1 MLDNS
6 GMTTLIFLFWLT
18 GLAAPIPQRQVAP
31 EGAPAVVSVSGTTFP
46 ADSAEPLAFAAVTLV
61 PLDTLPVEA
70 SPVTYQIT
78 SDAQGRFA
86 FPAVAPGRYGVSAE
100 REGYLRQEQ
109 FQSAPGQPGQSILT
123 ITSGQRVDGMF
134 LRLASAPTI
143 SGIVYG
149 ADGLRL
155 AGANVSAYRIQYTPY
170 GRRLDR
176 IATVLSHEGGEYRLF
191 HLTPGFYY
199 VTASYSAGAIRAWK
213 SELEITPNLSNPD
226 DGYSTVYFPGELNT
240 AHAKTINLNSGTVEN
255 VDITFKDTRFFNLKV
270 KLVLP
275 PPTPLGR
282 SLINPKVALFP
293 AGTDLEKAHDYV
305 LKGSGPVYQV
315 DRLAEGEYVIVA
327 LADFLDETGKT
338 YSGAVSETTAVNLT
352 ENTETTIAAMQPFDI
367 FGSIFRAVN
376 TALPNRMQVQLVR
389 VDPLANQ
396 TFVANVEL
404 DGKFRLRNVG
414 PGVFDVFLRG
424 MPRNAYLQA
433 ARFPTATGSFLQIRI
448 DADLPTRTWIDDANR
463 LIHAWVSDAELAITY
478 SPGGS
483 TVNGHVTDGLGQ
495 KVPGSQIVLV
505 PTDPAARTRKDRYGV
520 AYSDASGAFQLQGI
534 PPGSYTAYAFE
545 KLEPDIYFDA
555 EFNGQ
560 ITGMGTPLTISTGFN
575 RPVDRTLTVIT
586 KDELARHTR

>member
-1 MLDNS
+1 
-6 GMTTLIFLFWLT
+6 
-18 GLAAPIPQRQVAP
+18 
-31 EGAPAVVSVSGTTFP
+31 
-46 ADSAEPLAFAAVTLV
+46 
-61 PLDTLPVEA
+61 
-70 SPVTYQIT
+70 
-78 SDAQGRFA
+78 
-86 FPAVAPGRYGVSAE
+86 
-100 REGYLRQEQ
+100 
-109 FQSAPGQPGQSILT
+109 
-123 ITSGQRVDGMF
+123 
-134 LRLASAPTI
+134 
-143 SGIVYG
+143 
-149 ADGLRL
+149 
-155 AGANVSAYRIQYTPY
+155 
-170 GRRLDR
+170 
-176 IATVLSHEGGEYRLF
+176 
-191 HLTPGFYY
+191 
-199 VTASYSAGAIRAWK
+199 
-213 SELEITPNLSNPD
+213 
-226 DGYSTVYFPGELNT
+226 
-240 AHAKTINLNSGTVEN
+240 
-255 VDITFKDTRFFNLKV
+255 
-270 KLVLP
+270 
-275 PPTPLGR
+275 
-282 SLINPKVALFP
+282 
-293 AGTDLEKAHDYV
+293 
-305 LKGSGPVYQV
+305 
-315 DRLAEGEYVIVA
+315 
-327 LADFLDETGKT
+327 
-338 YSGAVSETTAVNLT
+338 
-352 ENTETTIAAMQPFDI
+352 MQPFDI

>member
-1 MLDNS
+1 
-6 GMTTLIFLFWLT
+6 
-18 GLAAPIPQRQVAP
+18 
-31 EGAPAVVSVSGTTFP
+31 
-46 ADSAEPLAFAAVTLV
+46 
-61 PLDTLPVEA
+61 
-70 SPVTYQIT
+70 
-78 SDAQGRFA
+78 
-86 FPAVAPGRYGVSAE
+86 
-100 REGYLRQEQ
+100 
-109 FQSAPGQPGQSILT
+109 
-123 ITSGQRVDGMF
+123 
-134 LRLASAPTI
+134 
-143 SGIVYG
+143 
-149 ADGLRL
+149 
-155 AGANVSAYRIQYTPY
+155 
-170 GRRLDR
+170 
-176 IATVLSHEGGEYRLF
+176 
-191 HLTPGFYY
+191 
-199 VTASYSAGAIRAWK
+199 
-213 SELEITPNLSNPD
+213 LEITPNLSNPD

-396 TFVANVEL
+396 TFVANVES

-555 EFNGQ
+555 EFNDQ